1 MTDEDGHV
9 TDLYTEA
16 VNSGHCLDYEMGRI
30 SEREAK
36 QSPTLAEDEVER
48 DESEADTE
56 EVIDRG
62 TVMGVERKKKRQAA
76 EEARGEVGN
85 EMERVAER
93 ETSANVNEE
102 TQRGAM
108 EEAKREALEEAKRV
122 AVEETK
128 REVNDGVER
137 AAERKV
143 RMEEVD
149 AGTLEEQAESEFE
162 GTTEEEVGN
171 EVGNEAKM
179 DAEEEESE
187 IEEAA
192 RAVRNEEEED
202 PKDAADTWDLAK
214 EELQGVFDLEK
225 RSALKQNA
233 NKELKSRRRSGVE
246 EKETGT
252 DRDDEDRMQYM
263 NRRSGEADD
272 GKVFEGQ

>member
-36 QSPTLAEDEVER
+36 QSPTLAEDEVES

-102 TQRGAM
+102 TQREAM
-108 EEAKREALEEAKRV
+108 EEAKRV

-162 GTTEEEVGN
+162 GATEEEVGN
-171 EVGNEAKM
+171 KVGNEAKM
-179 DAEEEESE
+179 DAEEDESE

-192 RAVRNEEEED
+192 RAVRNEEEKD

-225 RSALKQNA
+225 RSAFKQNA